1 MAHSS
6 MQIFSRAVMFWGCRR
21 ATRTF
26 NSRHRFSM
34 GLRSGDWLGHSRTF
48 KCFLRSHSFVARA
61 VGADLW
67 IEELENTKYNGDDD
81 EVNAW
86 GKFYLPEIVK
96 MQVIGVVKGT
106 SCPCDELV
114 LMTREDKKLY
124 GYDGEELHL
133 VASSFL
139 ELCDKTIEYPA
150 SKRYYNGEAFKDMVR
165 RRSENSYRSGQSV
178 APDYIV
184 VFHRKLINMFVSLLD
199 LFNYAGPLDAFGL
212 DILR

>member
-1 MAHSS
+1 
-6 MQIFSRAVMFWGCRR
+6 RR
-21 ATRTF
+21 VTLVQVCCGQLKNPRECLCEFPIT
-26 NSRHRFSM
+26 SYMCVHLKKPS
-34 GLRSGDWLGHSRTF
+34 
-48 KCFLRSHSFVARA
+48 
-61 VGADLW
+61 GADLW

-114 LMTREDKKLY
+114 LMTCEDKKLY

-150 SKRYYNGEAFKDMVR
+150 SKRYYNGENYLTMSSTQEKGLR
-165 RRSENSYRSGQSV
+165 LGRLGKISSGE
-178 APDYIV
+178 
-184 VFHRKLINMFVSLLD
+184 KGMLLILPRNNML
-199 LFNYAGPLDAFGL
+199 
-212 DILR
+212 